1 MCWILFPESTEEKSK
16 GSTNATSDVLFEQM
30 LPAKGQEK
38 GLLSM
43 EWQSIGLL
51 PLMWKRFKFLV
62 SEENHS

>member
-1 MCWILFPESTEEKSK
+1 MCCILFPESIEGKSK

-30 LPAKGQEK
+30 VPVKGQEK

-51 PLMWKRFKFLV
+51 PLIWKRFKFLV